1 MIIYK
6 QADYE
11 FVKEKDVLEREKQLK
26 DIETIKK

>member
-6 QADYE
+6 QEDYE